1 MLNGLIY
8 GTNMTK
14 KNTSLNN
21 IEQISL
27 SRSEQKRAQVLESA
41 IDLFCHQGFPNTS
54 MDEVAKH
61 AGVSKQTVYSHFG
74 SKDDLF
80 VSAIESK
87 CVVHQLTGDA
97 LIDAANPQRVILQF
111 ALQFGEMIV
120 SKETMT
126 VFKTCVAQADTHPEV
141 SRLFYDA
148 GPKHVLGLIRNYLKK
163 VNEHGEYFFENPH
176 ESAVRLCL
184 MLFGELKLR
193 LELGLEIGDLLTT
206 RQQYLQDTAEMF
218 LRAHQV
224 DVK

>member
-1 MLNGLIY
+1 
-8 GTNMTK
+8 MTK
-14 KNTSLNN
+14 EHTSHNN
-21 IEQISL
+21 DGQVNL
-27 SRSEQKRAQVLESA
+27 SRSEQKRAKVLESA

-74 SKDDLF
+74 SKDELF

-97 LIDAANPQRVILQF
+97 LVDATKPQQVILQF
-111 ALQFGEMIV
+111 AQQFAEMIV
-120 SKETMT
+120 SKEAMT

-176 ESAVRLCL
+176 ESGVRLCL
-184 MLFGELKLR
+184 MLFGEVKLR
-193 LELGLEIGDLLTT
+193 LELGLEIGDLLIS
-206 RQQYLQDTAEMF
+206 RQVYIQDTVEMF

-224 DVK
+224 SGK